1 MGFDPLHVEAVRS
14 GTATTFFARWKGDA
28 PAVLCPSGDRT
39 FAQLDRHANQL
50 VRALRAAGL
59 RAGDGVAL
67 LCANR
72 AEFAEVWAACARA
85 GLRQTNVNWHLT
97 RDEAAYIVKDCGAKA
112 FVADAG
118 VAEAVPPAPDAA
130 LRLAVGG
137 ALPGFERY
145 EDALAAH
152 DPSPVEDPTLGTA
165 MLYTSG
171 TTGYPKGVAK
181 EPDPDAAVEALR
193 PFRYREG
200 DVHLCTGPLY
210 HAAPWAISLVAPLSC
225 GVPVVVMPRW
235 DPEEAL
241 RLIEAH
247 RVTHTHMVPT
257 MFHRLLALPERVRSR
272 YDLSSLKA
280 VVHGAAPCPV
290 DVKRRVIEWLGP
302 VVYEYYSST
311 EGAGTTVDS
320 ATWLRKPG
328 TVGPADPA
336 RLFVGDAEGGR
347 LPVGAEGLVWIRAV
361 GKQRFR
367 YFGDDAKTDGAY
379 RGDYFTLGDVG
390 RVDED
395 GFLFLTDRSANLIIS
410 GGVNV
415 YPAEID
421 AVLLTHPA
429 VADAAAIGVPDAEW
443 GESVLAVVELCP
455 GAQVEAAELV
465 SWCRERLAH
474 FKCPRAVDFVDRLPR
489 DENGKLYKRRLRDA
503 YRARAR
509 AQGS

>member
-1 MGFDPLHVEAVRS
+1 MAFDPAHESAVRS
-14 GTATTFFARWKGDA
+14 GTATTYFAARQPNA
-28 PAVLCPSGDRT
+28 PALLCPSGDRT
-39 FAQLDRHANQL
+39 WGELDAHANQL

-59 RAGDGVAL
+59 RPGDGVAL
-67 LCANR
+67 LCTNR
-72 AEFAEVWAACARA
+72 AEFAEVWAACGRA

-112 FVADAG
+112 FIADASVG
-118 VAEAVPPAPDAA
+118 DGVPPAPDAP
-130 LRLAVGG
+130 LRLSIGG
-137 ALPGFERY
+137 TLAGFERY
-145 EDALAAH
+145 EDVLAAYA
-152 DPSPVEDPTLGTA
+152 PAPIEDPTLGTA

-181 EPDPDAAVEALR
+181 QADPEAAVDALK
-193 PFRYREG
+193 PFGYRDG
-200 DVHLCTGPLY
+200 NAHLCTGPLY
-210 HAAPWAISLVAPLSC
+210 HAAPWSISLVAPLSC

-257 MFHRLLALPERVRSR
+257 MFHRLLALPEGLRSR
-272 YDLSSLKA
+272 YDVSSLLA

-290 DVKRRVIEWLGP
+290 EVKRRVIEWLGP

-328 TVGPADPA
+328 TVGRADPE
-336 RLFVGDAEGGR
+336 RLFVGDADGVR

-361 GKQRFR
+361 GRQRFR
-367 YFGDDAKTDGAY
+367 YFGDDAKTEGAY

-429 VADAAAIGVPDAEW
+429 VADAAAIGVPDDEW
-443 GESVLAVVELCP
+443 GERVLAVVELRA
-455 GAQVEAAELV
+455 GAKVEAAELIEH
-465 SWCRERLAH
+465 CRERLAR
-474 FKCPRAVDFVDRLPR
+474 FKCPRAVDFVERLPR
-489 DENGKLYKRRLRDA
+489 DENGKLYKRRLREA
-503 YRARAR
+503 YRARR
-509 AQGS
+509 AQ